1 MADVFVVGPRLAY
14 TDGGCKFGRRP
25 SWRCALFLY
34 VDDTLCLRWR
44 EKAYGMCT
52 KIFHLVILSVAQIV
66 LWIGSGGPK
75 VRMFSKVPAPVS
87 ASFIQR

>member
-52 KIFHLVILSVAQIV
+52 EIFHLVILSVAQTV
-66 LWIGSGGPK
+66 LRRWANGEDVQQSP
-75 VRMFSKVPAPVS
+75 RSS
-87 ASFIQR
+87 ERFI